1 MAQAEGFGA
10 ILFEKPACGADW
22 RGNRMTK
29 ATADIR
35 NIALVGHAG
44 SGKTL
49 LAEALLFGA
58 GSIRA
63 KGSVV
68 RGTTVCDHD
77 PQARRLLHSVDATL
91 CWFESGD
98 AHVNLIDTPGFPDFI
113 GRTLPVL
120 EAVETA
126 AVVVNAAAGVEP
138 MAQRMMDFARER
150 GLCRVVIVNKI
161 DARDA
166 NPEATLEEIR
176 DQFGR
181 ECLPVNLP
189 ADRGAKVIDCFFR
202 NDGDPTDFSSVGQAH
217 TEIVDQVVEVDDE
230 LMALY
235 LEQGEELAPEQ
246 LHDAF
251 EKALREGHLVPV
263 CFVSAE
269 TGAGIPELLEV
280 LSRLMPNPAEGNPP
294 PFTKGEGDAAE
305 RVDLEPD
312 PERHAI
318 AHVFKVTMDPFVG
331 KLGLFRMHQGTIRT
345 GSQLFVGDGR
355 KPVRIAHIFRMQGK
369 EHSEVPQ
376 AMPGDI
382 CAVAKLDELH
392 FDAVL
397 HDSHD
402 EDTFQLKSIAF
413 PPAMLGVAIEPER
426 RGDEHKLAEAL
437 HKLAAEDPC
446 VRIEHNTSVNETVL
460 YGMGDLHLRV
470 MTERMGER
478 YGVAVR
484 TRPPS
489 IPYRETITRP
499 AEGHH
504 RHKKQTGGAGQ
515 FGEVYLRVEP
525 LVRGSGFEFVDDV
538 VGGAIPN
545 QFIPAVEKGIRH
557 ALAEGA
563 VAGFP
568 LQDIRVSVY
577 DGKYHSVDSKEVAF
591 VSAGRKAFLD
601 AVQKAAPAVLEPIV
615 HVQINAP
622 GAVMGDITADLATR
636 RARIDGNEARARG
649 RIVVSAYVPLA
660 EVTDYQNRLKA
671 LTGGEGSFTL
681 QLSHYD
687 PVPPRKQQEL
697 MSAWKPAAGEE

>member
-1 MAQAEGFGA
+1 
-10 ILFEKPACGADW
+10 
-22 RGNRMTK
+22 MTR
-29 ATADIR
+29 ATGDIR

-44 SGKTL
+44 AGKTL
-49 LAEALLFGA
+49 LTEALLFGA

-63 KGSVV
+63 KGNLV

-77 PQARRLLHSVDATL
+77 PQARRLQHSIDATV
-91 CWFESGD
+91 CWLETGG
-98 AHVNLIDTPGFPDFI
+98 AQVNLIDTPGYPDFI

-126 AVVVNAAAGVEP
+126 AVIVSAVNGVEA
-138 MAQRMMDFARER
+138 MTQRMMDVARER
-150 GLCRVVIVNKI
+150 GLCRLIVVNKI
-161 DARDA
+161 DARESNA
-166 NPEATLEEIR
+166 EATLEEIR
-176 DQFGR
+176 DQFGK

-189 ADRGAKVIDCFFR
+189 AGNGSKVIDCFFH
-202 NDGDPTDFSSVGQAH
+202 NDGEPTDFSSARTAH
-217 TEIVDQVVEVDDE
+217 TEIIDQVVEVDDD

-235 LEQGEELAPEQ
+235 LEQGEELQPEQ
-246 LHDAF
+246 LHDPF
-251 EKALREGHLVPV
+251 EKALRDGHLIPV

-269 TGAGIPELLEV
+269 TGAGIPELLEI
-280 LSRLMPNPAEGNPP
+280 LARLMPNPAEGNPP
-294 PFTKGEGDAAE
+294 PFMKGEGDAAE
-305 RVDLEPD
+305 RVQLVPD
-312 PERHAI
+312 PSRHAI
-318 AHVFKVTMDPFVG
+318 AHVFKVIMDPFVG
-331 KLGLFRMHQGTIRT
+331 KLGLFRVHQGTVR
-345 GSQLFVGDGR
+345 GGAQLFVGDAR
-355 KPVRIAHIFRMQGK
+355 KPVKIAHLFRMQGK
-369 EHSEVPQ
+369 EHVDMQ
-376 AMPGDI
+376 LAVPGDI

-402 EDTFQLKSIAF
+402 EDNFYLKSIAY
-413 PPAMLGVAIEPER
+413 PPAMLGIAIEPER

-437 HKLAAEDPC
+437 HKLVIEDPC
-446 VRIEHNTSVNETVL
+446 VRVEHASGLNETVL

-470 MTERMGER
+470 MNERMTER
-478 YGVAVR
+478 YGVAVK

-515 FGEVYLRVEP
+515 FGEVYLRIEP
-525 LVRGSGFEFVDDV
+525 LARGTGFEFVDDV
-538 VGGAIPN
+538 VGGTIPN

-557 ALAEGA
+557 ALVEGA

-568 LQDIRVSVY
+568 MQDIRVSVY

-591 VSAGRKAFLD
+591 VSAGRKAFLN
-601 AVQKAAPAVLEPIV
+601 AVSRAGPTVLEPIV
-615 HVQINAP
+615 HVEITAP
-622 GAVMGDITADLATR
+622 GTVMGDITADLATR

-649 RIVVSAYVPLA
+649 RILVSAYVPLA
-660 EVTDYQNRLKA
+660 EVTDYQTRLKA

-681 QLSHYD
+681 ALSHYD

-697 MSAWKPAAGEE
+697 ASAWKPAAGEE

>member
-1 MAQAEGFGA
+1 
-10 ILFEKPACGADW
+10 
-22 RGNRMTK
+22 MTR

-44 SGKTL
+44 VGKTL

-58 GSIRA
+58 GAIRA
-63 KGSVV
+63 KGELA

-77 PQARRLLHSVDATL
+77 PQARRLQHSIDATV
-91 CWFESGD
+91 CWLETGG
-98 AHVNLIDTPGFPDFI
+98 AHVNLVDTPGYPDFI

-126 AVVVNAAAGVEP
+126 AVVVSAVSGVEA
-138 MAQRMMDFARER
+138 MTQRMMDVARER
-150 GLCRVVIVNKI
+150 GLCRVIVVNKI

-166 NPEATLEEIR
+166 NTEGTLAEIR

-189 ADRGAKVIDCFFR
+189 AAGGSKVIDCFFH
-202 NDGDPTDFSSVGQAH
+202 NEGEPTDFSSVRDAH
-217 TEIVDQVVEVDDE
+217 TEIIDQVVEVDDE

-235 LEQGEELAPEQ
+235 LEQGEELQPEQ
-246 LHDAF
+246 LHDPF
-251 EKALREGHLVPV
+251 EKALREGHLIPV

-269 TGAGIPELLEV
+269 TGAGIPELLEI
-280 LSRLMPNPAEGNPP
+280 LARLMPNPAEGNPP
-294 PFTKGEGDAAE
+294 PFMKGEGDSAE
-305 RVDLEPD
+305 RVEIAPD
-312 PERHAI
+312 PSRHAI
-318 AHVFKVTMDPFVG
+318 AHVFKVIMDPFVG
-331 KLGLFRMHQGTIRT
+331 KLGLFRVHQGTVKS
-345 GSQLFVGDGR
+345 GAQLLVGDAR
-355 KPVRIAHIFRMQGK
+355 KPVKIAHLYQMQGK
-369 EHSEVPQ
+369 EHG
-376 AMPGDI
+376 AMPLAVPGDI

-402 EDTFQLKSIAF
+402 EDNFHLKPIAY
-413 PPAMLGVAIEPER
+413 PPAMLGLAIEPER

-437 HKLAAEDPC
+437 HKLAIEDPC
-446 VRIEHNTSVNETVL
+446 VRVEHVSSLNETVL
-460 YGMGDLHLRV
+460 YGMGDLHLRA
-470 MTERMGER
+470 MIERMTER
-478 YGVAVR
+478 YGVAVK

-515 FGEVYLRVEP
+515 FGEVYLRIEP
-525 LVRGSGFEFVDDV
+525 LARGSGFEFVDDV
-538 VGGAIPN
+538 VGGTIPN

-557 ALAEGA
+557 ALSEGA

-601 AVQKAAPAVLEPIV
+601 AVGKAAPTVLEPVV
-615 HVQINAP
+615 HVKITAP
-622 GAVMGDITADLATR
+622 GTVMGDITADLATR
-636 RARIDGNEARARG
+636 RARIDGNEARTRG

-660 EVTDYQNRLKA
+660 EVTDYQTRLKA

-681 QLSHYD
+681 ALSHYD

-697 MSAWKPAAGEE
+697 ASAWKPAAGEE

>member
-1 MAQAEGFGA
+1 
-10 ILFEKPACGADW
+10 
-22 RGNRMTK
+22 MT
-29 ATADIR
+29 TTTGDIR

-44 SGKTL
+44 AGKTL
-49 LAEALLFGA
+49 LAEALLFAA
-58 GSIRA
+58 GSTRA
-63 KGSVV
+63 KGSLA

-77 PQARRLLHSVDATL
+77 PQARKLLHSIDATL
-91 CWFESGD
+91 CWLSAGSS
-98 AHVNLIDTPGFPDFI
+98 HVNLADTPGYPDFI

-126 AVVVNAAAGVEP
+126 AVVVSAVAGVEA
-138 MAQRMMDFARER
+138 MTQRMMDFARER
-150 GLCRVVIVNKI
+150 GLCRLVIVNKI
-161 DARDA
+161 DAREAD
-166 NPEATLEEIR
+166 PEAVLEEIR
-176 DQFGR
+176 EQFGR
-181 ECLPVNLP
+181 ECLPLNLP
-189 ADRGAKVIDCFFR
+189 AGGGARVVDCFFR
-202 NDGDPTDFSSVGQAH
+202 NDGEATDFSSVKQAH
-217 TEIVDQVVEVDDE
+217 TEIIDQVVEVDDD

-235 LEQGEELAPEQ
+235 LEQGEELAPDQ
-246 LHDAF
+246 LHDPF
-251 EKALREGHLVPV
+251 EQALREGHLVPV

-269 TGAGIPELLEV
+269 TGAGVPELLEI
-280 LSRLMPNPAEGNPP
+280 LARLAPNPAEGNPP
-294 PFTKGEGDAAE
+294 PFLKGEGEAAA
-305 RVDLEPD
+305 RVAVEPD
-312 PERHAI
+312 PGRHAI
-318 AHVFKVTMDPFVG
+318 AHVFKVIMDPFVG
-331 KLGLFRMHQGTIRT
+331 KLGLFRVHQGTIRT
-345 GSQLFVGDGR
+345 GAQLFVGDGR
-355 KPVRIAHIFRMQGK
+355 KPVKIAHLFRMQGK
-369 EHSEVPQ
+369 DHSEVPQ
-376 AMPGDI
+376 AVPGDI

-402 EDTFQLKSIAF
+402 EDHFHLKSIAF

-446 VRIEHNTSVNETVL
+446 VRVEHNTSLNETVL

-470 MTERMGER
+470 MTERMTER
-478 YGVAVR
+478 YGVAVK
-484 TRPPS
+484 THPPS

-525 LVRGSGFEFVDDV
+525 LARGTGFEFVDDV
-538 VGGAIPN
+538 KGGAIPN

-557 ALAEGA
+557 ALVEGA

-601 AVQKAAPAVLEPIV
+601 AISRAGATVLEPIV
-615 HVQINAP
+615 HVEISAP
-622 GAVMGDITADLATR
+622 GTVMGDITADLATR

-681 QLSHYD
+681 ELSHYD

-697 MSAWKPAAGEE
+697 ASAWKPQAGEE

>member
-1 MAQAEGFGA
+1 
-10 ILFEKPACGADW
+10 
-22 RGNRMTK
+22 MT
-29 ATADIR
+29 TTTGDIR

-44 SGKTL
+44 AGKTL

-58 GSIRA
+58 GAIRA
-63 KGSVV
+63 KGSLI

-77 PQARRLLHSVDATL
+77 PQARKLLHSVDASL
-91 CWFESGD
+91 CWLTAGS
-98 AHVNLIDTPGFPDFI
+98 AHVNLADTPGFPDFI
-113 GRTLPVL
+113 GRTLPIL

-126 AVVVNAAAGVEP
+126 AVVVSAVAGVEP
-138 MAQRMMDFARER
+138 MTQRMMDFARER
-150 GLCRVVIVNKI
+150 GLCRLVVINKI
-161 DARDA
+161 DAREA
-166 NPEATLEEIR
+166 NPAAVLEEVR
-176 DQFGR
+176 EQFGR
-181 ECLPVNLP
+181 ECMPLNLP
-189 ADRGAKVIDCFFR
+189 AGGGSRVADCFFH
-202 NDGDPTDFSSVGQAH
+202 NEGEATDFSSVRQAH
-217 TEIVDQVVEVDDE
+217 TEIIDQVVEVDDD

-235 LEQGEELAPEQ
+235 LEQGEELRPEQ
-246 LHDAF
+246 LHDPF

-269 TGAGIPELLEV
+269 TGAGIPEMLEI
-280 LSRLMPNPAEGNPP
+280 LARLMPNPAEGNPP
-294 PFTKGEGDAAE
+294 PFLKGDGDAAQ
-305 RVDLEPD
+305 RVAVVPD
-312 PERHAI
+312 PGRHAI
-318 AHVFKVTMDPFVG
+318 AHVFKVNMDPFVG
-331 KLGLFRMHQGTIRT
+331 KLGMFRVHQGTIRA
-345 GSQLFVGDGR
+345 GAQLFVGDAR
-355 KPVRIAHIFRMQGK
+355 KPVKIAHLFRMQGK
-369 EHSEVPQ
+369 DHVEMPQ
-376 AMPGDI
+376 AVPGDI

-397 HDSHD
+397 HDSHE
-402 EDTFQLKSIAF
+402 EDHFHLKSIVF

-470 MTERMGER
+470 MTERMTER
-478 YGVAVR
+478 YGVAVK
-484 TRPPS
+484 THPPS
-489 IPYRETITRP
+489 IPYRETVTRP

-515 FGEVYLRVEP
+515 FGEVYLRIEP
-525 LVRGSGFEFVDDV
+525 LARGAGFEFVDDV

-545 QFIPAVEKGIRH
+545 QFIPAVEKGIRQ
-557 ALAEGA
+557 ALADGA

-568 LQDIRVSVY
+568 MQDIRVAVY

-601 AVQKAAPAVLEPIV
+601 AVSRAGPTVLEPIV

-622 GAVMGDITADLATR
+622 GTVMGDITADLATR

-681 QLSHYD
+681 ELSHYD

-697 MSAWKPAAGEE
+697 ASAWKPQAGEE

>member
-1 MAQAEGFGA
+1 
-10 ILFEKPACGADW
+10 
-22 RGNRMTK
+22 MTR
-29 ATADIR
+29 ATGEIR

-44 SGKTL
+44 AGKTL
-49 LAEALLFGA
+49 LVEALLFGA

-63 KGSVV
+63 KGNLV

-77 PQARRLLHSVDATL
+77 PQARRLQHSVDATV
-91 CWFESGD
+91 CWLETGG
-98 AHVNLIDTPGFPDFI
+98 AHVNLIDTPGYPDFI

-126 AVVVNAAAGVEP
+126 AVIVSAVNGVEA
-138 MAQRMMDFARER
+138 MTQRMMDVARER
-150 GLCRVVIVNKI
+150 GLCRIIIVNKI

-166 NPEATLEEIR
+166 NNEATLAEIR

-189 ADRGAKVIDCFFR
+189 AGKGSKVIDCFFH
-202 NDGDPTDFSSVGQAH
+202 NDGAPTDFSSARAAH
-217 TEIVDQVVEVDDE
+217 TEIIDQVVEVDEE

-235 LEQGEELAPEQ
+235 LEQGEELQPEQ
-246 LHDAF
+246 LHDPF
-251 EKALREGHLVPV
+251 EKALREGHLIPV

-269 TGAGIPELLEV
+269 TGIGIPELLEI
-280 LSRLMPNPAEGNPP
+280 LARLMPNQAEGNPP
-294 PFTKGEGDAAE
+294 PFMKGVGDSAE
-305 RVDLEPD
+305 RAQIAPD
-312 PERHAI
+312 PARHAI
-318 AHVFKVTMDPFVG
+318 AHVFKVIMDPFIG
-331 KLGLFRMHQGTIRT
+331 KLGLFRIHQGTIRS
-345 GSQLFVGDGR
+345 GAQLFVGDAR
-355 KPVRIAHIFRMQGK
+355 KPVKIAHLFRMQGK
-369 EHSEVPQ
+369 EHGDMQLGV
-376 AMPGDI
+376 PGDI

-392 FDAVL
+392 FAAVL

-402 EDTFQLKSIAF
+402 EDNFHLKSIAY
-413 PPAMLGVAIEPER
+413 PPAMLGLAIEPER

-437 HKLAAEDPC
+437 HKLAIEDPC
-446 VRIEHNTSVNETVL
+446 VRVEHASGLNETVL

-470 MTERMGER
+470 MIERMTER
-478 YGVAVR
+478 YGVAVK

-515 FGEVYLRVEP
+515 FGEVYLRIEP
-525 LVRGSGFEFVDDV
+525 LARGTGFEFVDDV
-538 VGGAIPN
+538 VGGTIPN

-557 ALAEGA
+557 ALIEGA

-568 LQDIRVSVY
+568 MQDLRVSVY

-591 VSAGRKAFLD
+591 VAAGRKAFLD
-601 AVQKAAPAVLEPIV
+601 AVSKAGPTVLEPIV
-615 HVQINAP
+615 HVEITAP
-622 GAVMGDITADLATR
+622 GTVMGDITADLATR

-649 RIVVSAYVPLA
+649 RIVVTAYVPLA
-660 EVTDYQNRLKA
+660 EVTDYQTRLKA

-681 QLSHYD
+681 AISHYD

-697 MSAWKPAAGEE
+697 ASAWKPAAGEE

>member
-1 MAQAEGFGA
+1 MS
-10 ILFEKPACGADW
+10 
-22 RGNRMTK
+22 K
-29 ATADIR
+29 ATGDIR
-35 NIALVGHAG
+35 NMALVGHAG
-44 SGKTL
+44 AGKTL
-49 LAEALLFGA
+49 LAEALLYGA

-63 KGSVV
+63 KGSLD
-68 RGTTVCDHD
+68 RGNTVCDHD

-91 CWFESGD
+91 CWLETGG
-98 AHVNLIDTPGFPDFI
+98 AHVNLIDTPGYPDFI
-113 GRTLPVL
+113 GRALPVL

-126 AVVVNAAAGVEP
+126 AIVTSAVAGVEP
-138 MAQRMMDFARER
+138 MTQRMMDFGRER
-150 GLCRVVIVNKI
+150 GLCRIVVINKI
-161 DARDA
+161 DAREA

-176 DQFGR
+176 EQFGR
-181 ECLPVNLP
+181 ECLPLNLP
-189 ADRGAKVIDCFFR
+189 AADGSKVIDCFFH
-202 NDGDPTDFSSVGQAH
+202 NDGEATDFSSVRQAH
-217 TEIVDQVVEVDDE
+217 TEIIDQVVEVDEE
-230 LMALY
+230 LMELY
-235 LEQGEELAPEQ
+235 LEQGEELAPAQ
-246 LHDAF
+246 LHDPF

-280 LSRLMPNPAEGNPP
+280 MARLMPNPAEGNPP
-294 PFTKGEGDAAE
+294 PFMRGAGGDAE
-305 RVDLEPD
+305 RVTVIPD
-312 PERHAI
+312 PGRHAI
-318 AHVFKVTMDPFVG
+318 AHVFKVIMDPFVG
-331 KLGLFRMHQGTIRT
+331 KLGLFRVHQGTIRT
-345 GSQLFVGDGR
+345 GAQLFVGDAR
-355 KPVRIAHIFRMQGK
+355 KPVKIAHLFRMQGK
-369 EHSEVPQ
+369 DHSEIPQ
-376 AMPGDI
+376 AVPGDI

-402 EDTFQLKSIAF
+402 EDNFHLKSISF

-437 HKLAAEDPC
+437 QKLVSEDPC
-446 VRIEHNTSVNETVL
+446 VRVEHNTSVNETVL

-470 MTERMGER
+470 MTERMSER
-478 YGVAVR
+478 YGVAVS

-525 LVRGSGFEFVDDV
+525 LVRGAGFEFVDDV

-557 ALAEGA
+557 ALTEGA

-577 DGKYHSVDSKEVAF
+577 DGKHHSVDSKEVAF

-601 AVQKAAPAVLEPIV
+601 AVKKAAPAVLEPIV
-615 HVQINAP
+615 HVRINAP
-622 GAVMGDITADLATR
+622 GTVMGDITADLATR

-649 RIVVSAYVPLA
+649 RIIVSAYVPLA

-671 LTGGEGSFTL
+671 LTGGQGSFTL
-681 QLSHYD
+681 ELSHYD

-697 MSAWKPAAGEE
+697 ASAWKPAAGEE

>member
-1 MAQAEGFGA
+1 
-10 ILFEKPACGADW
+10 
-22 RGNRMTK
+22 MTK

-44 SGKTL
+44 AGKTL

-63 KGSVV
+63 KGSLA

-91 CWFESGD
+91 CWLESGG
-98 AHVNLIDTPGFPDFI
+98 AHVNLVDTPGYPDFI

-126 AVVVNAAAGVEP
+126 AVVVSATAGVEP
-138 MAQRMMDFARER
+138 MSQRMMDFARER
-150 GLCRVVIVNKI
+150 GLCRVIVINKI
-161 DARDA
+161 DAR
-166 NPEATLEEIR
+166 EAGAESTLEEIR
-176 DQFGR
+176 EQFGR

-189 ADRGAKVIDCFFR
+189 AAGGSRVIDCFFHD
-202 NDGDPTDFSSVGQAH
+202 DGEATDFSSISQAH
-217 TEIVDQVVEVDDE
+217 TEIIDQVVEVDDE

-246 LHDAF
+246 LHDPF
-251 EKALREGHLVPV
+251 EKALRDGHLVPV

-269 TGAGIPELLEV
+269 TGAGIPELLEIMA
-280 LSRLMPNPAEGNPP
+280 RLMPNPAEGNPP
-294 PFTKGEGDAAE
+294 LFLKGAGDGAELAA
-305 RVDLEPD
+305 VAPD
-312 PERHAI
+312 PGRHAI
-318 AHVFKVTMDPFVG
+318 AHVFKVIMDPFVG
-331 KLGLFRMHQGTIRT
+331 KLGLFRVHQGTIRA
-345 GSQLFVGDGR
+345 GAQLFVGDAR
-355 KPVRIAHIFRMQGK
+355 KPVKISHLFRMQGK
-369 EHSEVPQ
+369 EHSEIPQ
-376 AMPGDI
+376 AVPGDI

-402 EDTFQLKSIAF
+402 EDRFHLKSIAF

-426 RGDEHKLAEAL
+426 RGEEHKLAEAL

-446 VRIEHNTSVNETVL
+446 VRVDHSTSLNETVL

-470 MTERMGER
+470 MMERMGER

-484 TRPPS
+484 THPPS

-525 LVRGSGFEFVDDV
+525 LVRGAGFEFVDDV

-591 VSAGRKAFLD
+591 VAAGRKAFLD
-601 AVQKAAPAVLEPIV
+601 AVQKAGPAVLEPIV
-615 HVQINAP
+615 HVEINAP
-622 GAVMGDITADLATR
+622 GTVMGDITADLATR

-681 QLSHYD
+681 ELSHYD

-697 MSAWKPAAGEE
+697 ATAWRPAAGEE

>member
-1 MAQAEGFGA
+1 
-10 ILFEKPACGADW
+10 
-22 RGNRMTK
+22 MTK
-29 ATADIR
+29 ATGDIR

-49 LAEALLFGA
+49 LAEALLLGA

-63 KGSVV
+63 KGSLT

-91 CWFESGD
+91 CWFETGGT
-98 AHVNLIDTPGFPDFI
+98 HVNLVDTPGYPDFI

-126 AVVVNAAAGVEP
+126 AVVTSAVAGVE
-138 MAQRMMDFARER
+138 AVTQRMMDFARER
-150 GLCRVVIVNKI
+150 GLCRVVVINKI
-161 DARDA
+161 DAREADV
-166 NPEATLEEIR
+166 EATLEEVR
-176 DQFGR
+176 EQFGR

-189 ADRGAKVIDCFFR
+189 AVGGTRVIDCFFH
-202 NDGDPTDFSSVGQAH
+202 NDGEATDFSSVKQAH
-217 TEIVDQVVEVDDE
+217 TEIIDQVVEVDEE

-235 LEQGEELAPEQ
+235 LEQGEELAPAQ
-246 LHDAF
+246 LHDPF

-280 LSRLMPNPAEGNPP
+280 MARLMPNPAEGNPP
-294 PFTKGEGDAAE
+294 PFLKGEGDGAE
-305 RVDLEPD
+305 RATVIPD
-312 PERHAI
+312 PGRHAI
-318 AHVFKVTMDPFVG
+318 AHVFKVIMDPFVG
-331 KLGLFRMHQGTIRT
+331 KLGLFRVHQGTIR
-345 GSQLFVGDGR
+345 GGAQLFVGEGR
-355 KPVRIAHIFRMQGK
+355 KPVKIAHLFRMQGK
-369 EHSEVPQ
+369 EHNEIPQ
-376 AMPGDI
+376 AVPGDI

-402 EDTFQLKSIAF
+402 EDHFQLKSISF

-446 VRIEHNTSVNETVL
+446 VRVVHNTSVNETVL

-470 MTERMGER
+470 MTERMSER
-478 YGVAVR
+478 YGVAVK

-525 LVRGSGFEFVDDV
+525 LVRGAGFEFVDDV

-545 QFIPAVEKGIRH
+545 QFIPAVEKGIRT

-601 AVQKAAPAVLEPIV
+601 AVQKAGPAVLEPIV
-615 HVQINAP
+615 HVEINAP
-622 GAVMGDITADLATR
+622 GTVMGDITADLATR

-681 QLSHYD
+681 ELSHYD

-697 MSAWKPAAGEE
+697 ASAWKPAAGEE

>member
-1 MAQAEGFGA
+1 
-10 ILFEKPACGADW
+10 
-22 RGNRMTK
+22 MTR
-29 ATADIR
+29 ATGDIR

-44 SGKTL
+44 AGKTL

-58 GSIRA
+58 GSTRA
-63 KGSVV
+63 KGNLV

-77 PQARRLLHSVDATL
+77 PQARRLQHSIDATI
-91 CWFESGD
+91 CWLETGG
-98 AHVNLIDTPGFPDFI
+98 AYVNLIDTPGYPDFI

-126 AVVVNAAAGVEP
+126 AVIVSSVNGVEA
-138 MAQRMMDFARER
+138 MTQRMMDVARER
-150 GLCRVVIVNKI
+150 GLCRIIVVNKI

-166 NPEATLEEIR
+166 NTEATLEEIR

-189 ADRGAKVIDCFFR
+189 AGKGSKVIDCFFH
-202 NDGDPTDFSSVGQAH
+202 NDGEATDFSSARAAH
-217 TEIVDQVVEVDDE
+217 TEIIDQVVEVDDE

-235 LEQGEELAPEQ
+235 LEQGEELRPEQ
-246 LHDAF
+246 LHDPF
-251 EKALREGHLVPV
+251 EKALREGHLIPV

-269 TGAGIPELLEV
+269 TGTGIPELLEI
-280 LSRLMPNPAEGNPP
+280 LARLMPNPAEGNPP
-294 PFTKGEGDAAE
+294 PFMKGEGDSAE
-305 RVDLEPD
+305 RVQVMPD
-312 PERHAI
+312 PARHAI
-318 AHVFKVTMDPFVG
+318 AHVFKIIMDPFVG
-331 KLGLFRMHQGTIRT
+331 KLGLFRVHQGTIKN
-345 GSQLFVGDGR
+345 GAQLFVGDAR
-355 KPVRIAHIFRMQGK
+355 KPVKIAHLFRMQGK
-369 EHSEVPQ
+369 EHGDMPLAV
-376 AMPGDI
+376 PGDI

-402 EDTFQLKSIAF
+402 EDNFDLTSIAY
-413 PPAMLGVAIEPER
+413 PPAMLGLAIEPER

-437 HKLAAEDPC
+437 HKLAIEDPC
-446 VRIEHNTSVNETVL
+446 VRVEHTSGLNETVL

-470 MTERMGER
+470 MIERMTER
-478 YGVAVR
+478 YGVAVK
-484 TRPPS
+484 TRPPR

-515 FGEVYLRVEP
+515 FGEVYLRIEP
-525 LVRGSGFEFVDDV
+525 LARGTGFEFVDDV
-538 VGGAIPN
+538 VGGTIPN

-557 ALAEGA
+557 ALIEGA

-568 LQDIRVSVY
+568 MDDIRVSVY
-577 DGKYHSVDSKEVAF
+577 DGKYHAVDSKEVAF
-591 VSAGRKAFLD
+591 ASAGRKAFLD
-601 AVQKAAPAVLEPIV
+601 AVSKAGPTVLEPIV
-615 HVQINAP
+615 HVEITAP
-622 GAVMGDITADLATR
+622 GTVMGDITADLATR

-681 QLSHYD
+681 ALSHYD

-697 MSAWKPAAGEE
+697 ASAWKPAAGEE